1 MDTIIFHTINQSPE
15 WTTLSETVGVQF
27 QNQSHRWTRQAVLM
41 SALSKYLPEKEIKLY
56 LVTKTLK
63 SQYMFKYLS

>member
-1 MDTIIFHTINQSPE
+1 
-15 WTTLSETVGVQF
+15 
-27 QNQSHRWTRQAVLM
+27 M
-41 SALSKYLPEKEIKLY
+41 SALSKYLPEKEIKLN